1 MLSSDIDIVARLSVA
16 VLLGAAIGLE
26 RTLAGKHAGLRTY
39 ALVSLGSCLFVLV
52 GILSSY
58 QLSLFPG
65 LNPVQIAASIVI
77 GIGFIGAG
85 LVAIRSGEHVELTT
99 AAGIWV
105 VAGVGMAAGFGLYIV
120 ALAATI
126 IAILVFSLLLRFE
139 NVLRRRFEIENE

>member
-1 MLSSDIDIVARLSVA
+1 MILSDGDVIARLGVA

-58 QLSLFPG
+58 QLSFFPG
-65 LNPVQIAASIVI
+65 INPVQIAASIVI

-85 LVAIRSGEHVELTT
+85 LVAIQNGGHVELTT
-99 AAGIWV
+99 ASGIWV
-105 VAGVGMAAGFGLYIV
+105 VAGVGMAAGFGFYSA
-120 ALAATI
+120 ALGATI

-139 NVLRRRFEIENE
+139 NVLRRRFEIGSE